1 MVVAFLMRSRR
12 KQIFT
17 PIFVYSKMAEIS
29 KREHENSGSEGSD
42 NEWIGP
48 TPAEAAPPKKRK
60 SK

>member
-1 MVVAFLMRSRR
+1 MRLRR

-17 PIFVYSKMAEIS
+17 PSFVYSKMAEIS